1 MGAASAWT
9 WWTTIARTA
18 GQRTQLRVGRLTK
31 AHGLKGGL
39 KIELY
44 TDDPARRFIAGATFS
59 LQVPSG
65 SKWHGKTIEMR
76 DFRVFNNNPVGFFKG
91 VDDRDEAETL
101 VKAILWV
108 DQDARELP
116 EEDNAW
122 YVHQL
127 SGLQVIRGG
136 EQIGIV
142 SRVDAFPAQDIL
154 AIDVQ
159 GTEYMLPFVKGFVP
173 EIDLKAGTITITPPA
188 GLFEELPEAPE
199 AAEAPEATN
208 DA

>member
-9 WWTTIARTA
+9 WWIPIARKT

-44 TDDPARRFIAGATFS
+44 TDDPARRFVPGAVFS

-76 DFRVFNNNPVGFFKG
+76 EFRIFNSNPVGFFNG
-91 VDDRDEAETL
+91 VDDRTEAETL

-108 DQDARELP
+108 DQDAQELP
-116 EEDNAW
+116 EEPDAW

-127 SGLQVIRGG
+127 AGLKVLRDG

-142 SRVDAFPAQDIL
+142 ARVDAFPAQDLL

-159 GTEYMLPFVKGFVP
+159 GSEVMIPFIKAFVP
-173 EIDLKAGTITITPPA
+173 EIDLKQGTVTITPPE
-188 GLFEELPEAPE
+188 GLFEELSEE
-199 AAEAPEATN
+199 SESS
-208 DA
+208 DD

>member
-9 WWTTIARTA
+9 WWIPIARKT

-44 TDDPARRFIAGATFS
+44 TDDPNRRFVPGAVFS

-76 DFRVFNNNPVGFFKG
+76 DFRVFNNNPVGFFKD
-91 VDDRDEAETL
+91 VDDRTEAETL

-108 DQDARELP
+108 DQDAQELP
-116 EEDNAW
+116 EEDDAW

-127 SGLQVIRGG
+127 SGLKVIRDGK
-136 EQIGIV
+136 EIGIV
-142 SRVDAFPAQDIL
+142 ARVDAFPAQDLL
-154 AIDVQ
+154 AVDVK
-159 GTEYMLPFVKGFVP
+159 GTEVMLPFVRAFVP
-173 EIDLKAGTITITPPA
+173 GIDLKRGTITITPPK
-188 GLFEELPEAPE
+188 GLFEELPEDSAS
-199 AAEAPEATN
+199 AG
-208 DA
+208 D

>member
-1 MGAASAWT
+1 MGAASAST
-9 WWTTIARTA
+9 WWTPIARKP

-44 TDDPARRFIAGATFS
+44 TDDPARRFVPGAVFS
-59 LQVPSG
+59 LQVPAG

-76 DFRVFNNNPVGFFKG
+76 EFRIFNSNPVGFFRG
-91 VDDRDEAETL
+91 VDDRTEAETL

-108 DQDARELP
+108 DQDAQELP
-116 EEDNAW
+116 EESDAW

-127 SGLQVIRGG
+127 SGLNVIRDG

-142 SRVDAFPAQDIL
+142 ARVDAFPAQDLL

-159 GTEYMLPFVKGFVP
+159 GTEYMLPFVKAFVP
-173 EIDLKAGTITITPPA
+173 EIDLHRGTVTITPPK
-188 GLFEELPEAPE
+188 GLFEELPED
-199 AAEAPEATN
+199 AEPA
-208 DA
+208 DG